1 MIALL
6 VGAAVVM
13 PWYLSN
19 VHPML
24 WPDPYSRA
32 EQAAV
37 DALHDL
43 PAGSLAIS
51 DEPGLL
57 WRGDRLT
64 VPYFD
69 DSSIKRIEQ
78 RQITA
83 AKLQTAASQP
93 DVCAVL
99 VWTRRYAD
107 LDLAPRLTRVGY
119 EESARFGGV
128 RVLYEKP
135 DCRS

>member
-1 MIALL
+1 VPLL
-6 VGAAVVM
+6 IGAVAVT

-19 VHPML
+19 TNSLL
-24 WPDPYSRA
+24 WPDSYSRQ

-37 DALHDL
+37 DALREV
-43 PAGSLAIS
+43 PADGLVIT

-57 WRGDRLT
+57 WRAERLT

-78 RQITA
+78 GHITPANLTA
-83 AKLQTAASQP
+83 AAAKP

-99 VWTRRYAD
+99 VWTDRYAA
-107 LDLAPRLTRVGY
+107 LDLGPRLTGAGY
-119 EESARFGGV
+119 EEAERFGGS
-128 RVLYEKP
+128 RILYEKP
-135 DCRS
+135 GCRA